1 MNGNST
7 NGRSVREA
15 PLSIRAWFGTIS
27 HIAPRL
33 AERQAAKLFIT
44 PQLRQTATPTELHG
58 SLLPE
63 RAMERRAGEA
73 EPAYPELSTGRV
85 ALWSWGRGP
94 TVLLVHGWAGA
105 AGDMAPIAAELV
117 RTGHRAVLFDMP
129 GHGDSEKTGTTNLL
143 VYIRT
148 LAALGE
154 LVGPIHA
161 VVAHSL
167 GGTATAIALGEGA
180 ITARKAVLLAPALS
194 PWDFSWHFAQV
205 IGLPKARVPG
215 MVARTEEIVG
225 RKADSLNAAVAV
237 RGLATP
243 AYIVHDPEDRDV
255 PFAQGQALAAAWAGA
270 EFVPRPEV
278 GHRRILKDAGT
289 VAGVVGFVTGAGAQ
303 GPSGAEQVPA
313 GLDRPSVPGG

>member
-1 MNGNST
+1 MNTNST

-15 PLSIRAWFGTIS
+15 PLAIRTWFGAIS
-27 HIAPRL
+27 YLAPRL
-33 AERQAAKLFIT
+33 AERQAARLFIT
-44 PQLRQTATPTELHG
+44 PQLRPTATPTALHA

-73 EPAYPELSTGRV
+73 EVAYPELSTGRV

-117 RTGHRAVLFDMP
+117 RAGYRAVLFDMP
-129 GHGDSEKTGTTNLL
+129 GHGDSEKRGTTNLL

-148 LAALGE
+148 LEALGK
-154 LVGPIHA
+154 LVGPLHA

-167 GGTATAIALGEGA
+167 GGTATAIALGEKA
-180 ITARKAVLLAPALS
+180 ITARRAVLLAPALS
-194 PWDFSWHFAQV
+194 PWAFSWHFAQV

-225 RKADSLNAAVAV
+225 RKADSLNAAEAV
-237 RGLATP
+237 RGLETP
-243 AYIVHDPEDRDV
+243 AYFVHDPDDLDV
-255 PFAQGQALAAAWAGA
+255 PFEHGQTLAAAWKGA
-270 EFVPRPEV
+270 EFLSRPGL
-278 GHRRILKDAGT
+278 GHRRILKDAET
-289 VAGVVGFVTGAGAQ
+289 VAGVVDFVSRGA
-303 GPSGAEQVPA
+303 SGAKGAKETQ
-313 GLDRPSVPGG
+313 RPEMVEA